1 MASHAARALPHLSHL
16 AFAPPGDAAM
26 QHLNLLLLVGGLLAT
41 LSLVAGLYSRRI
53 GVSQLLVFLML
64 GMGGHAG
71 RGGRAAGP

>member
-1 MASHAARALPHLSHL
+1 
-16 AFAPPGDAAM
+16 M

-41 LSLVAGLYSRRI
+41 LGLVAGLYSRRI